1 MRIAIIGAGF
11 SGCQLTLELLRRAK
25 AGTQILLFDGAAT
38 FGRGVAFAARHDRLL
53 LNVRVANMSPFEDD
67 PSHFLRWLWANDV
80 AAHPAGPIPPSEHA
94 FVPRGLYGRYLSEI
108 LEEAAA
114 TLPRG
119 VSLRRVGHDVVEV
132 GEEHER
138 VRLGLE
144 DGGVQTADVVVLCSG
159 MLRPV
164 LPPAPGGIEHSA
176 GPRLITNPWDEAAI
190 ARVGPEDAVLV
201 LGTGL
206 TMIDVVTT
214 LDGAGHRGPILAL
227 SRHGLLP
234 RVHAPTRPWSLL
246 APPTEL
252 APSVS
257 ALMRFVRREIRRARG
272 AGYEWR
278 DVIDALRPHTQR
290 LWQRLPQTE
299 RRRFL
304 RHVRAYWEV
313 HRHRMAP
320 EIAAQIDGMRSSGR
334 LEVRAGTIEAYQWSA
349 EGIGI
354 RFRSRGSAADR
365 RIMGD
370 WLVNCAGPTLD
381 FRDVRSPLVRSLLKR
396 GLACPDP
403 LGLGLRVTPDHRL
416 ISADGRANQRLF
428 AIGPITKGTFW
439 ETTAVPDI
447 RVQGRALATQLLGE
461 DIASAA

>member
-1 MRIAIIGAGF
+1 M
-11 SGCQLTLELLRRAK
+11 
-25 AGTQILLFDGAAT
+25 
-38 FGRGVAFAARHDRLL
+38 
-53 LNVRVANMSPFEDD
+53 
-67 PSHFLRWLWANDV
+67 
-80 AAHPAGPIPPSEHA
+80 
-94 FVPRGLYGRYLSEI
+94 PRGLYGRYLSE
-108 LEEAAA
+108 LLDEAAA
-114 TLPRG
+114 ALPSG

-138 VRLGLE
+138 VRLGLD
-144 DGGVQTADVVVLCSG
+144 DGGVQTADVAVLCSG

-164 LPPAPGGIEHSA
+164 LPPAPGDAEHCA

-206 TMIDVVTT
+206 TMVDVVTM
-214 LDGAGHRGPILAL
+214 LADAGHRGPILAL

-234 RVHAPTRPWSLL
+234 RVHAPTRAWSLL
-246 APPTEL
+246 APPTEI
-252 APSVS
+252 APTVG
-257 ALMRFVRREIRRARG
+257 ALMRFVRREIRRARA
-272 AGYEWR
+272 AGFDWR
-278 DVIDALRPHTQR
+278 DVLDALRPHTQS
-290 LWQRLPQTE
+290 LWQRLPQAE

-320 EIAAQIDGMRSSGR
+320 EIAARIDDLRRSGR

-381 FRDVRSPLVRSLLKR
+381 FRGVRNPLVRSLLKR

-403 LGLGLRVTPDHRL
+403 LGLGLRVARDLRL
-416 ISADGRANQRLF
+416 IRPDGRANDRLF
-428 AIGPITKGTFW
+428 AVGPITKGTFW

-447 RVQGRALATQLLGE
+447 RVQGRSAGDAVAGRGHGVRRLMRAAAAAGPANPRGPSGPAISSRGAWRMRLRPAPRTAARTALSAYALAPGPSPLSGDTEGH
-461 DIASAA
+461 AAAPCARSSRRD